1 MPTKRKRQAGFTLI
15 ESIMVIVIT
24 GILAGMVAV
33 FIKAPVDSYIDM
45 ARRAELTDIADTAT
59 RRIARDIRLALPN
72 SVRPATSGSDQCIE
86 FIPTKAGGRYRA
98 SQTSTST
105 GDILDFSAIDASFD
119 MLGLNASMPTSSQ
132 IVKDDIVVVYNDG
145 FTGDAY
151 GKSVAIGSPNAVKV
165 LSVGAGDTPG
175 TNKINLVAAGV
186 GLPFDGKVFPTAS
199 PTNRF
204 QVISKDEHVVS
215 YACSGGTLFR
225 YSRTLSSVWPQPADC
240 AAMVAGPTAATLATG
255 VTACSII
262 YQPPGSG
269 LGAGRF
275 GIVSISLAIGDI
287 TSGESV
293 NLYQQVSVGNSP

>member
-1 MPTKRKRQAGFTLI
+1 MLTKLKYQAGFTLI
-15 ESIMVIVIT
+15 ESVMVIVIT

-33 FIKAPVDSYIDM
+33 FIKAPVDSYFDM

-72 SVRPATSGSDQCIE
+72 SVRHAVDGSDHCIE

-105 GDILDFSAIDASFD
+105 GDILDFSAIDTSFD

-132 IVKDDIVVVYNDG
+132 IVQDDVVVVYNDG
-145 FTGDAY
+145 FGGNAY
-151 GKSVAIGSPNAVKV
+151 AGTNGVKV
-165 LSVGAGDTPG
+165 ASLGVGDTAG
-175 TNKINLVAAGV
+175 TNKITLVAAGV
-186 GLPFDGKVFPTAS
+186 GTPFNGKVFPVAS

-204 QVISKDEHVVS
+204 QVISKDQHVVS
-215 YACSGGTLFR
+215 YACSANTLFR
-225 YSRTLSSVWPQPADC
+225 YSRTLTAAWGQPADC
-240 AAMVAGPTAATLATG
+240 AAMVAGAAAATLATG

-275 GIVSISLAIGDI
+275 GIVSISLAV
-287 TSGESV
+287 TQVGESV

>member
-1 MPTKRKRQAGFTLI
+1 MMLTKLKRQAGFTLI
-15 ESIMVIVIT
+15 ESVMVIVIT

-33 FIKAPVDSYIDM
+33 FIRAPVDSYIDM

-72 SVRPATSGSDQCIE
+72 SVRHSTSGDDHCIE

-105 GDILDFSAIDASFD
+105 GDILDFSAVDTSFD
-119 MLGLNASMPTSSQ
+119 MLGLNATMPASSQ
-132 IVKDDIVVVYNDG
+132 IVQDDVVVVYNDG
-145 FTGDAY
+145 FSGNAY
-151 GKSVAIGSPNAVKV
+151 AGTNGVKV
-165 LSVGAGDTPG
+165 ASLGAGDTAG

-186 GLPFDGKVFPTAS
+186 GSPFNGKAFPAAS

-215 YACSGGTLFR
+215 YACSANTLSR
-225 YSRTLSSVWPQPADC
+225 YSRTLTSAWGQPADC
-240 AAMVAGPTAATLATG
+240 AAMVAGATAATLATG

-275 GIVSISLAIGDI
+275 GIVSISLAV
-287 TSGESV
+287 TQSGESV

>member
-15 ESIMVIVIT
+15 ESVMVIVIT

-33 FIKAPVDSYIDM
+33 FIKAPVDSYFDM

-59 RRIARDIRLALPN
+59 RRIARDLRLALPN
-72 SVRPATSGSDQCIE
+72 SVRPSTSGDDHCIE

-119 MLGLNASMPTSSQ
+119 MLGLNATMPASSQ
-132 IVKDDIVVVYNDG
+132 IVQDDVVVVYNDG
-145 FTGDAY
+145 FSGNAY
-151 GKSVAIGSPNAVKV
+151 AGTNGVKV
-165 LSVGAGDTPG
+165 ASLGAGDTAG
-175 TNKINLVAAGV
+175 TNKITLVTAAV
-186 GLPFDGKVFPTAS
+186 GSPFNRKVFPTSS
-199 PTNRF
+199 PSNRF

-215 YACSGGTLFR
+215 YACSANTLSR
-225 YSRTLSSVWPQPADC
+225 YSRILTSAWGQPADC
-240 AAMVAGPTAATLATG
+240 AAMVAGTTAATLATG

-275 GIVSISLAIGDI
+275 GIVSISLAV
-287 TSGESV
+287 TQSGESV

>member
-1 MPTKRKRQAGFTLI
+1 MPA
-15 ESIMVIVIT
+15 
-24 GILAGMVAV
+24 
-33 FIKAPVDSYIDM
+33 
-45 ARRAELTDIADTAT
+45 
-59 RRIARDIRLALPN
+59 
-72 SVRPATSGSDQCIE
+72 
-86 FIPTKAGGRYRA
+86 
-98 SQTSTST
+98 
-105 GDILDFSAIDASFD
+105 
-119 MLGLNASMPTSSQ
+119 SSQ

-165 LSVGAGDTPG
+165 LSVGAGDTAG

-186 GLPFDGKVFPTAS
+186 GSPFNGKVFPTAS

-215 YACSGGTLFR
+215 YACSANTLFR

-240 AAMVAGPTAATLATG
+240 AAMVAGATAATLATG
-255 VTACSII
+255 VPTSACSII

-275 GIVSISLAIGDI
+275 GIVSISLAV
-287 TSGESV
+287 TQSGESV